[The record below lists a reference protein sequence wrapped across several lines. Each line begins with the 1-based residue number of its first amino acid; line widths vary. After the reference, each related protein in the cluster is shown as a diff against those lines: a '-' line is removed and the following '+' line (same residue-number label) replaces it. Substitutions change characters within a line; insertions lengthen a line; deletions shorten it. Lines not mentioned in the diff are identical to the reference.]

1 MNALPNTRNALGD
14 SWTSTA
20 RRARRIG
27 RHSSDAAQDIGG
39 ELRSLISELEETLSD
54 GTSADV
60 AALRK
65 QLSAT
70 IDSARSRL
78 NDTQS
83 AVRARA
89 EAALADADTY
99 IHDKP
104 WQTIALVGGLAL
116 VAGVLLARA
125 R

>member
-1 MNALPNTRNALGD
+1 MNALPNTRDAIGD
-14 SWTSTA
+14 SWNSTS
-20 RRARRIG
+20 RRARRIA
-27 RHSSDAAQDIGG
+27 RHSSDAASDIGG
-39 ELRSLISELEETLSD
+39 ELRTLISEIEETLSE

-60 AALRK
+60 AVLRK
-65 QLSAT
+65 QLGKSV
-70 IDSARSRL
+70 DSARARL
-78 NDTQS
+78 NDTQA

-89 EAALADADTY
+89 GAAMGDADAY
-99 IHDKP
+99 LHEKP

>member
-1 MNALPNTRNALGD
+1 MNALPNTRNAIGD

-39 ELRSLISELEETLSD
+39 ELRTLISEIEETLSE

-70 IDSARSRL
+70 VSSARERL
-78 NDTQS
+78 DDTQD
-83 AVRARA
+83 ALRVRAG
-89 EAALADADTY
+89 AALSDADLY
-99 IHDKP
+99 IHEKP

-116 VAGVLLARA
+116 VAGVLLARV

>member
-1 MNALPNTRNALGD
+1 MNAFPKTRDAIGD
-14 SWTSTA
+14 SWNSTS
-20 RRARRIG
+20 RRARRIA
-27 RHSSDAAQDIGG
+27 RHSSDAASDIGG
-39 ELRSLISELEETLSD
+39 ELRTLISEIEETLSE

-65 QLSAT
+65 QLGKSV
-70 IDSARSRL
+70 DSARARL
-78 NDTQS
+78 NDTQA

-89 EAALADADTY
+89 GAAFDDADTY
-99 IHDKP
+99 MHEKP

-116 VAGVLLARA
+116 VAGILLARA

>member
-1 MNALPNTRNALGD
+1 MNALPNTRNAIGD

-39 ELRSLISELEETLSD
+39 ELRTLISEIEETLSE

-70 IDSARSRL
+70 VSTARERL
-78 NDTQS
+78 NDTQD

-89 EAALADADTY
+89 NAAL
-99 IHDKP
+99 
-104 WQTIALVGGLAL
+104 
-116 VAGVLLARA
+116 
-125 R
+125 